1 MSTHNLKALN
11 EEVNQMILSGK
22 ALEAF
27 EKFYSDDVEMQEN
40 SMPPFKGK
48 EVNRKREIEFFS
60 SLEQFHGA
68 EVRAGAVGDDVSFG
82 EWMFDVTFKGGKRT
96 KMEQVTVRRW
106 KDGKIVSERFY
117 YEGQH

>member
-1 MSTHNLKALN
+1 
-11 EEVNQMILSGK
+11 
-22 ALEAF
+22 
-27 EKFYSDDVEMQEN
+27 
-40 SMPPFKGK
+40 MPPFKGK

-68 EVRAGAVGDDVSFG
+68 EVRASAVGDDVSFG

-106 KDGKIVSERFY
+106 KNGKIVSERFY